1 MSFKQKVKDLLGIAR
16 PGGIDDI
23 VVRAIKTGVAVFIA
37 QPFVAAV
44 LNGEFDVNA
53 ARAAALAAGAAV
65 VSVLINAAL
74 VALAKFSAS
83 D

>member
-1 MSFKQKVKDLLGIAR
+1 MIAKLKELLGIAR

-37 QPFVAAV
+37 QPFVSAV
-44 LNGEFDVNA
+44 LRGEFDLNLL
-53 ARAAALAAGAAV
+53 RAAALAAGAAI